1 MLMLCGGQNIA
12 VAADMNMPT
21 KAPAP
26 AARYQWSGC
35 YVGLNGG
42 GGTVGSNFTTTVG
55 AGGYLPAGPP
65 SDPAEV
71 SNDGTGS
78 RNGANALG
86 GGQVGCNWQSN
97 TMVLGVEGD
106 FDYFKSTA
114 AYINNTNPL
123 PNLGIPFAIGQ
134 SVTTNYLAT
143 VRPRIGIA
151 ADRDL
156 AYVTGGVAF
165 THASYTESYSDTGG
179 GAGVATASQ
188 SLTGWVAGAGWEH
201 AFTDHWLFR
210 FEYLISGFAKIN
222 ASGVIAGPGG
232 TNPMSG
238 SADLVLQVA
247 RAGVNYKF

>member
-1 MLMLCGGQNIA
+1 
-12 VAADMNMPT
+12 MPT
-21 KAPAP
+21 KAPVP
-26 AARYQWSGC
+26 AANYQWSGC

-42 GGTVGSNFTTTVG
+42 AGTVGSNFTTTVG
-55 AGGYLPAGPP
+55 AGTYLVAGD
-65 SDPAEV
+65 SAEV

-86 GGQVGCNWQSN
+86 GGQIGCNWQSN
-97 TMVLGVEGD
+97 TIVLGIEGD

-114 AYINNTNPL
+114 AYVNNTSLL
-123 PNLGIPFAIGQ
+123 PVSGNAFAIGQ
-134 SVTTNYLAT
+134 SLTTDYFAS
-143 VRPRIGIA
+143 VRSRIGIA
-151 ADRDL
+151 ADRNL
-156 AYVTGGVAF
+156 AYITGGVAF
-165 THASYTESYSDTGG
+165 THASYTESYSDAVG

-188 SLTGWVAGAGWEH
+188 FLTGWVAGAGWEH

-210 FEYLISGFAKIN
+210 FEYLISGFPKIN

-238 SADLVLQVA
+238 SADLLLQVA